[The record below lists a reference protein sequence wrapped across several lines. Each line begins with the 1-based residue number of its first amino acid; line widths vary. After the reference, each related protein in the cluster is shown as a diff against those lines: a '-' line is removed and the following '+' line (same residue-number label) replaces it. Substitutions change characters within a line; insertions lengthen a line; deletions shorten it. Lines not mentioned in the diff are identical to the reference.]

1 MAFYS
6 LEIMTLFFVSH
17 ILFDFKVDKKK
28 QTFSYLFIVSVI
40 ILSSFNFN
48 SNHEA
53 LASSKN
59 KAKLVFKIKDL
70 KELRKEKHI
79 CPADIKH
86 IDSHKYTGDAL
97 SAILVM
103 PYYSDISITE
113 TYTYWDNISL
123 RFAVSSK
130 QQANNPCM
138 DE

>member
-1 MAFYS
+1 MRFPVQNRG
-6 LEIMTLFFVSH
+6 F
-17 ILFDFKVDKKK
+17 

-53 LASSKN
+53 LASYKN

-103 PYYSDISITE
+103 PYYSDISILDK
-113 TYTYWDNISL
+113 YFHWDNVPL
-123 RFAVSSK
+123 RFAVKSK
-130 QQANNPCM
+130 HQVSNPCKN
-138 DE
+138 E